1 MWFALGSTSIL
12 AIVFISL
19 LVFSQ
24 EPPFLMLDQARASLT
39 YAKQAEAERYAPHL
53 VAEAEQEWEN
63 AMKEWRYQNTR
74 FFFRRDFGR
83 TLELATRVAERSLEA
98 AQQSI
103 SVRENLQSD
112 LYEKIKSHE
121 TTVEDFEKF
130 YGRLPIDP
138 SVRKTFTAGKLLFL
152 QGKQAYNRRD
162 FKKAEQDLK
171 EARIL
176 TEDAEGNASRFLG
189 TYFSQFDQWQRWME
203 ETIEV
208 SRRKPVI
215 VIDKFARECKVYRS
229 GKAIRT
235 FSIEMGPNWIGD
247 KRHRGDN
254 ATPEGK
260 YYITKKKKGK
270 DTIYYKALLI
280 NYPNDEDRK
289 RYNDDVKRGILP
301 ASQGI
306 GGLIEIHGGGGKG
319 AHWTEGC
326 VALTNA
332 EMDQIFDLVEVGT
345 PVTIIGSLKNLQELQ
360 KERLQQ

>member
-1 MWFALGSTSIL
+1 
-12 AIVFISL
+12 
-19 LVFSQ
+19 
-24 EPPFLMLDQARASLT
+24 MLDQARVSLN
-39 YAKQAEAERYAPHL
+39 YAKQSEAERYAPGL

-63 AMKEWRYQNTR
+63 TMSEWRYQNTR
-74 FFFRRDFGR
+74 LFFLRDFGR

-103 SVRENLQSD
+103 TVKENMQSD
-112 LYEKIKSHE
+112 LYERIKSHE
-121 TTVEDFEKF
+121 ATIEDFEKF

-152 QGKQAYNRRD
+152 QGKQAYNRQD
-162 FKKAEQDLK
+162 FNQAEKDLK
-171 EARIL
+171 EAHIL
-176 TEDAEGNASRFLG
+176 TDDAERSASRLLQ
-189 TYFSQFDQWQRWME
+189 TYFSQFDLWQRWME
-203 ETIEV
+203 ETIEL
-208 SRRKPVI
+208 SRRQTVI
-215 VIDKFARECKVYRS
+215 VIDKFARECTVYKS
-229 GKAIRT
+229 GKAIRA

-247 KRHRGDN
+247 KRHRGDK
-254 ATPEGK
+254 ATPEGR

-289 RYNDDVKRGILP
+289 RYNDDVKRGILS
-301 ASQGI
+301 AGQGI

-332 EMDQIFDLVEVGT
+332 EMDQIFDFVEVGT
-345 PVTIIGSLKNLQELQ
+345 PVTIVGSLRNLQVLQ
-360 KERLQQ
+360 EERLQQ